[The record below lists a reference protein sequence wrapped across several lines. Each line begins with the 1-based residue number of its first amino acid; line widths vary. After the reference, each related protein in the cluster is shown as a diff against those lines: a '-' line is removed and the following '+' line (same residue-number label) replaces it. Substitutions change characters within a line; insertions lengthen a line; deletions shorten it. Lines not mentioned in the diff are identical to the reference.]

1 MGGGH
6 WTPLGLLG
14 GTTQNRWGMG
24 DGDTFGVDGGEM
36 GSRSMATW
44 GMGGGTFGPFRVGG

>member
-44 GMGGGTFGPFRVGG
+44 GMGGGVSCF